1 MEDDTTAS
9 SHNGHRAK
17 ALLKAFDS
25 ALSKTMESSK
35 WDVVTEVFAELIP
48 SRLHDYMGDL
58 YQQFLTNIENSSR
71 EEFFAILGENNVIE
85 RLNALD
91 KDCNDVSENQP
102 RRCTQA
108 NDVADATET
117 PNKTAFRE
125 HLENTI
131 TVLRKQNQELEARI
145 HTMKQSMT
153 QQSCRDGCDV
163 EASSIRSQKHDS
175 DADNRLYPYTA
186 RLAKAAKIIDQET
199 TPDRQLEFETLL
211 AKLG

>member
-1 MEDDTTAS
+1 MIILP
-9 SHNGHRAK
+9 H
-17 ALLKAFDS
+17 
-25 ALSKTMESSK
+25 
-35 WDVVTEVFAELIP
+35 LIH
-48 SRLHDYMGDL
+48 SFL
-58 YQQFLTNIENSSR
+58 Y
-71 EEFFAILGENNVIE
+71 
-85 RLNALD
+85 
-91 KDCNDVSENQP
+91 C

-186 RLAKAAKIIDQET
+186 RLAKVCILHEG
-199 TPDRQLEFETLL
+199 LL
-211 AKLG
+211 VLLLSCMQ